1 MFDSVRRQGRHDTGG
16 ARTLRS
22 VDEVVAALAAQQAEL
37 AGVLDS
43 LTETEWR
50 APTRCTGWDV
60 SDVVLHLVQTDEM
73 AVASA
78 QGRFAEHVTDMVAG
92 AGAPRSVD
100 EGAAR
105 LVERGRGLA
114 PADLQARWRQGAAH
128 VVAVLDAMNL
138 STRVTWVAGE
148 LAARTLATTRLA
160 ETWIHSGD
168 VADAVGVTLVPTER
182 LRLVAR
188 LAWRTLPY
196 AFTSAGHTMA
206 GGVALHLIG
215 PDGEEWDFAPDG
227 PVSTV
232 VTGRAEELC
241 AVAARRIEPTATSLH
256 AEGPDAQAVLAL
268 IRTYA

>member
-1 MFDSVRRQGRHDTGG
+1 MARGTPVRF
-16 ARTLRS
+16 AP

-37 AGVLDS
+37 GALLDS
-43 LTETEWR
+43 RADAEWR

-60 SDVVLHLVQTDEM
+60 SDVVIHLVQTDDM

-78 QGRFAEHVTDMVAG
+78 HGRFAEHVRDVTAG
-92 AGAPRSVD
+92 VGPARSVD

-105 LVERGRGLA
+105 MVERARGMA
-114 PADLQARWRQGAAH
+114 PASLRARWRMGAAQL
-128 VVAVLDAMNL
+128 VAVLDDMDL

-168 VADAVGVTLVPTER
+168 VADAVGVTLAPTER

-196 AFTSAGHTMA
+196 AFSSAGQTMT
-206 GGVALHLIG
+206 GGVAMHLTG
-215 PDGEEWDFAPDG
+215 PDGETWDFAPDG
-227 PVSTV
+227 PAPTV
-232 VTGRAEELC
+232 VTGAAEELC
-241 AVAARRIEPTATSLH
+241 AVAARRVDPETTSLR
-256 AEGPDAQAVLAL
+256 AEGPDARAVLAL